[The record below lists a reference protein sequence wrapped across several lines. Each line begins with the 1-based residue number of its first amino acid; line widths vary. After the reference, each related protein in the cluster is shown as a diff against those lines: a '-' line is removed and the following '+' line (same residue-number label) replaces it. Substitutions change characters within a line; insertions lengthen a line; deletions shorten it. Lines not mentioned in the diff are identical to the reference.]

1 MLFLTW
7 YIQIDCFKVTFWTCK
22 YSIVIRELK
31 LFFHTQVGQEMHVCI
46 TRIDQRNNELI
57 ISEKEAWV
65 S

>member
-1 MLFLTW
+1 
-7 YIQIDCFKVTFWTCK
+7 
-22 YSIVIRELK
+22 VIRELK